1 MLQQFEIIIYN
12 LNNNIIMKV
21 IFIDGHKLRNRI
33 SPDVGVVDT
42 HEKSP
47 YVPKGEVWFDKAY
60 KKEYDFFMAMYRLEK
75 KLMQQGMKYSDAKQ
89 KVREKFLKKTK
100 KIPEF
105 TVKTENNSG
114 FLIRYVKGSIVRQY
128 IDPKFLLGGHS
139 LVYSY
144 IPKNE
149 IWLDDAQGE
158 REFKYTLAHEMHEI
172 EVTKEGTDYN
182 SAHDFALAAEKHERR
197 KDGAVYL
204 DD

>member
-1 MLQQFEIIIYN
+1 
-12 LNNNIIMKV
+12 MKI
-21 IFIDGHKLRNRI
+21 IFIDAHKMRNRI

-60 KKEYDFFMAMYRLEK
+60 KKEYEFFMAMYRLEK
-75 KLMQQGMKYSDAKQ
+75 SLLKKGMKYSEAKRA
-89 KVREKFLKKTK
+89 VRKTFVKKAK
-100 KIPEF
+100 NIPEF
-105 TVKTENNSG
+105 TLKIERKSG
-114 FLIRYVKGSIVRQY
+114 FLVRYVKGRIVRQY
-128 IDPKFLLGGHS
+128 IDPKFLLGGHGY
-139 LVYSY
+139 VYDY

-149 IWLDDAQGE
+149 VWIDDAQDP
-158 REFKYTLAHEMHEI
+158 REMKYPLTHELHEA
-172 EVTKEGTDYN
+172 KLMKQGMDYN